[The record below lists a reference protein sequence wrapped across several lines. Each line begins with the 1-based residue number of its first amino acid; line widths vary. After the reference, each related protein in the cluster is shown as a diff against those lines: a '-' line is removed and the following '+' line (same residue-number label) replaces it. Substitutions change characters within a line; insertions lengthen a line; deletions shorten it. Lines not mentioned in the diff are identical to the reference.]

1 MKRVLLVAAILC
13 TVVIIWIILASRR
26 PSPEQTVQNDPKARH
41 VDGVVTDPEGLPV
54 SKAILNVM
62 FGGHGSCMSDKNG
75 KFRLFWSSWSVEPVR
90 TDGQVSLLIRHAKR
104 NLAAAAVLEPEM
116 TKLDIKLRPAVNFT
130 GMVADETGKALRGA
144 KANVTFWNGK
154 YGTMLSETNVK
165 TNRKGCFDIAMIP
178 YGHKCTIVTEA
189 DGYGRETIDVFSDDA
204 VDGRLDVG
212 IVKLKLADK
221 KVAGVVYDVNDVPV
235 QNVEISAYGDGQPM
249 RRDILTDAQGKF
261 VVEGMCEGTIQIY
274 AHARDRSPIEY
285 GDTAAEAG
293 TTGVRIVL
301 EKSSSS
307 ILHPPKQAPSLTGKS
322 LPELNDIEIDFNF
335 DLADERMVLACFF
348 DIQQRPSRNTLLRLT
363 KQAEELKLKG
373 VTTVAVQAVKV
384 DENTLN
390 EWLKENNV
398 PFTIGTIRDNEEQVR
413 FNWGVKS
420 LPWLILTDK
429 KHIVVAEGFSINEL
443 DEKIVR

>member
-1 MKRVLLVAAILC
+1 MKRVPLFAAILC

-26 PSPEQTVQNDPKARH
+26 SSPEQAGQTDPQARR
-41 VDGVVTDPEGLPV
+41 VDGIVTDSDGLPV

-62 FGGHGSCMSDKNG
+62 FGGHGSCISDKNG
-75 KFRLFWSSWSVEPVR
+75 RFRLSWFTRPVQ
-90 TDGQVSLLIRHAKR
+90 TDGQVYLLVRHAKQ
-104 NLAAAAVLEPEM
+104 NLAAVVALEPEM
-116 TKLDIKLRPAVNFT
+116 TKLDIKIEPAVSFT

-165 TNRKGCFDIAMIP
+165 TNRKGRFDIAMIP

-221 KVAGVVYDVNDVPV
+221 KVAGVVYDANDIPV
-235 QNVEISAYGDGQPM
+235 QNAEISAYGDGQPM
-249 RRDILTDAQGKF
+249 RRGMTDSQGRF

-285 GDTAAEAG
+285 GHTAAEAG
-293 TTGVRIVL
+293 ATDVLIVL
-301 EKSSSS
+301 KKSSSS
-307 ILHPPKQAPSLTGKS
+307 SLHPPEQAPSLMGKS
-322 LPELNDIEIDFNF
+322 LPELNSIEVDYNF
-335 DLADERMVLACFF
+335 DRANEQMILACFF
-348 DIQQRPSRNTLLRLT
+348 DMGQRPSRNCISRLVERAGQLR
-363 KQAEELKLKG
+363 QSG
-373 VTTVAVQAVKV
+373 ISVIAVQASKV
-384 DENTLN
+384 DTNSLN
-390 EWLKENNV
+390 EWMAENNV
-398 PFTIGTIRDNEEQVR
+398 SFTIGTIQDNEEQVR

-429 KHIVVAEGFSINEL
+429 KHIVIAEGFAVYEL
-443 DEKIVR
+443 DEKIVH

>member
-26 PSPEQTVQNDPKARH
+26 PSPEQAVQNDPKARH
-41 VDGVVTDPEGLPV
+41 VDGVVKDPEGLPV

-75 KFRLFWSSWSVEPVR
+75 KFRLSWSSWSAEPVR

-104 NLAAAAVLEPEM
+104 NLAAAVVLKPEM
-116 TKLDIKLRPAVNFT
+116 TKLDIKLRSAVNFT

-165 TNRKGCFDIAMIP
+165 TNRKGRFDIAMIP

-189 DGYGRETIDVFSDDA
+189 DGYGRETIDVFSDNA

-235 QNVEISAYGDGQPM
+235 QNAEISAYGDGQPM

-261 VVEGMCEGTIQIY
+261 VVEGMCEGAIQIY
-274 AHARDRSPIEY
+274 AHARDRSPVEY
-285 GDTAAEAG
+285 GHTAAEAG
-293 TTGVRIVL
+293 AADVRIVL
-301 EKSSSS
+301 EKRSSS
-307 ILHPPKQAPSLTGKS
+307 ILHPPEQAPSLMGKS
-322 LPELNDIEIDFNF
+322 LPEFNDIDIDIDF
-335 DLADERMVLACFF
+335 DRAEDKMLLVCFL
-348 DIQQRPSRNTLLRLT
+348 DINQRPSRNCISRLVERAGQLR
-363 KQAEELKLKG
+363 QNDII
-373 VTTVAVQAVKV
+373 VIAVQTSK
-384 DENTLN
+384 DGGNSLN
-390 EWLKENNV
+390 EWLIENKV
-398 PFTIGTIRDNEEQVR
+398 PFTIRTIQGKEEQVR

-429 KHIVVAEGFSINEL
+429 KHIVIAEGFSVNEL
-443 DEKIVR
+443 DEKIVH

>member
-13 TVVIIWIILASRR
+13 TVVIICIVLASRR
-26 PSPEQTVQNDPKARH
+26 PSPEQAVQVDPTARH

-54 SKAILNVM
+54 SKARLNVM
-62 FGGHGSCMSDKNG
+62 FGGHGSCISDKNG
-75 KFRLFWSSWSVEPVR
+75 RFWLSWFARPVQ
-90 TDGQVSLLIRHAKR
+90 TEGQVSLLVRQAKL
-104 NLAAAAVLEPEM
+104 NLAAVVVLKPE
-116 TKLDIKLRPAVNFT
+116 TIRLDIKLRPAVNFT

-165 TNRKGCFDIAMIP
+165 TNRKGRFEITMIP
-178 YGHKCTIVTEA
+178 YGHKCTVETEA
-189 DGYGRETIDVFSDDA
+189 NGYGRETINIFSDDA

-212 IVKLKLADK
+212 IMKLKLAYK
-221 KVAGVVYDVNDVPV
+221 KVTGVVYDVNDVPV
-235 QNVEISAYGDGQPM
+235 QNAEISAYGDGQPM

-285 GDTAAEAG
+285 GHTAAEAG
-293 TTGVRIVL
+293 ATDVRIVL
-301 EKSSSS
+301 EKRSSS
-307 ILHPPKQAPSLTGKS
+307 ILHPLEQAPSLMGKS
-322 LPELNDIEIDFNF
+322 LPEFNDIEIDFNF
-335 DLADERMVLACFF
+335 ARANEQMILVCFF
-348 DIQQRPSRNTLLRLT
+348 DMQQRPSRNCISRLVEWAGQIRQNEISVIAI
-363 KQAEELKLKG
+363 QA
-373 VTTVAVQAVKV
+373 TKV
-384 DENTLN
+384 DLNSLN

-398 PFTIGTIRDNEEQVR
+398 PFTIGTIQDNEEQVR

-429 KHIVVAEGFSINEL
+429 KHIVIAEGFSVNEL
-443 DEKIVR
+443 YEKIVR

>member
-13 TVVIIWIILASRR
+13 TVVIIWIVLASRR
-26 PSPEQTVQNDPKARH
+26 PSPQQTVQADSKARY
-41 VDGVVTDPEGLPV
+41 VDGVITDSEGLPV
-54 SKAILNVM
+54 SGARLNVM
-62 FGGHGSCMSDKNG
+62 FAGHGSCVSDRKG
-75 KFRLFWSSWSVEPVR
+75 RFRFSWSTGAVQSDE
-90 TDGQVSLLIRHAKR
+90 QVYVLARQTKR
-104 NLAAAAVLEPEM
+104 NLAAAVVLKPE
-116 TKLDIKLRPAVNFT
+116 TTELDIKLRPAVSIA
-130 GMVADETGKALRGA
+130 GIIADKTGKALRGA
-144 KANVTFWNGK
+144 KAHVLFWSGK
-154 YGTMLSETNVK
+154 YGTMLSETDVK
-165 TNRKGCFDIAMIP
+165 TNRNGRFNITMIP
-178 YGHKCTIVTEA
+178 YGHKCTVVTEA
-189 DGYGRETIDVFSDDA
+189 DGYGRETIDVFTDDS

-212 IVKLKLADK
+212 TIKLRLADK
-221 KVAGVVYDVNDVPV
+221 KVAGVVYDANDLPV
-235 QNVEISAYGDGQPM
+235 QNVEISAYGDGQPL
-249 RRDILTDAQGKF
+249 RRGIMTDAQGRF
-261 VVEGMCEGTIQIY
+261 VVEGVCEGMIQIY
-274 AHARDRSPIEY
+274 AHARDRSPLEY
-285 GDTAAEAG
+285 GHTAAEAG
-293 TTGVRIVL
+293 ATDVRIVL
-301 EKSSSS
+301 EKSSSPS
-307 ILHPPKQAPSLTGKS
+307 LSPPEQAPSLIGKI
-322 LPELNDIEIDFNF
+322 LPELNSIEIDFNF

-373 VTTVAVQAVKV
+373 VTIVAVQAVKV